1 MVLQVLILGA
11 AEKGI
16 VEGGVESQVQ
26 DAAGPAGPAGPRRG
40 GESVDGGGGTEAAE
54 LGGGVKELEGGAE
67 ETSMG
72 GVEGR

>member
-1 MVLQVLILGA
+1 MVVLLGV

-26 DAAGPAGPAGPRRG
+26 DAAGPAGPRRG
-40 GESVDGGGGTEAAE
+40 GEESVDGGGGTEAAE
-54 LGGGVKELEGGAE
+54 LGGGVKERLEGGVE